1 MAEKTYQTTLL
12 IRGDS
17 KDAVRSVQLTRDE
30 LAKLT
35 GAQEKSVAMT
45 ARMGAAFKNA
55 DSYVKNHNAEIKL
68 LGAAVVG
75 GMGFALKAVIDY
87 SDKYKNLQG
96 QLRLVTDSQEELNKV
111 YTRAL
116 SLSNATGASLDST
129 VNLYARMSRATEE
142 LNLSQDQLFKITQ
155 AINQSYIVSG
165 SSAQEAASSTL
176 QLSQG
181 LAAGALRGE
190 ELNSVMENSPRLAR
204 ALADGLG
211 VSIGQLRAMGKEG
224 ELTAEK
230 VTDAL
235 LKMSGSIDT
244 EFQKMPMTV
253 ARATNEVKNQLADA
267 FGKADLTPLV
277 ESITELGTALKD
289 PAVIEGLTSMASALV
304 DIANA
309 SAQATAGIAG
319 FAKGVGEYLA
329 SFSGAASD
337 DMPRLAARIEELRV
351 ATDKFGRA
359 GLRSTSRS
367 EVKAQIEEL
376 KQLEAIY
383 ALNLEL
389 LNNSTKKKAAES
401 KATESLTKRTAD
413 WRVRIEAANDSIVET
428 NRELSKLVAKQEEE
442 AKNAPKAV
450 SAVKAISDARKIANL
465 ELRHAQ
471 IVIQNV
477 NTELDA
483 MAAAAKENAKA
494 QADAAK
500 ETTAFWEDVRTTMFG
515 MFFEMAADGQN
526 AFDVL
531 VNGFKG
537 MIAKM
542 LAEAAANTILLA
554 VGVGA
559 TGSAAA
565 GTAGAAGGAGGIG
578 NLVSAASTGYSWLKG
593 GGIGGAVQGG
603 FNALATGYEG
613 VAQFASQQGWHG
625 VAGAAQTSAGQY
637 AGGLGASA
645 VNLGLNVGAGML
657 GSYAG
662 QQVFQNKGSTGIGS
676 AGGAIVGSIWGPI
689 GTAVGAFVGEG
700 IEKAF
705 ASAFGYSGQKKNR
718 ASIGFDTA
726 TDYAAPLGGKH
737 DKDNLRN
744 ANDLYGVINEMA
756 DLLGGNLSGTIR
768 VSNRDGVE
776 ISGLGRFKSSADAF
790 NAVLKELIKSS
801 DTIAESMKPLIL
813 GFKGTAEE
821 VSRFAIAVS
830 SIDSMAGINTVT
842 NAIKDFAVTLPNAT
856 ESYKL
861 HTDALQEQIRAFDG
875 SLSAAESLNA
885 VLYENKTA
893 AYNFALS
900 IQSIGRS
907 ISDSALGQAQ
917 SIRESVLTPQQL
929 LDRRYDQRD
938 SLAASLLTEKDPERA
953 AATAQRLLEVN
964 QQIFN
969 SITDDQQ
976 LLYYENFAK
985 VAENTNNVAQ
995 YILDQ
1000 SLKGLQT
1007 TQDAIN
1013 KQVADMWQVIT
1024 DKNQR
1029 AADTQLQ
1036 AANVMLEA
1044 SYRWI
1049 KGNQVAV

>member
-1 MAEKTYQTTLL
+1 MSTGRFDYELRANASGFTSEVQKAE
-12 IRGDS
+12 
-17 KDAVRSVQLTRDE
+17 RSVQQLDKAQKGAAISSKEWKEAGVAAGVAIAAVATTGALALRKVINETSASEKAMAQLNATLKSTGGVSGRTAEDLVKTAKSLQKITTYGDDAIITAQSLLATFKNINKSGDVFDRATRSVLDLSAKMGGDLKGAVLQIGKALENPTKGMTALTRSGVSFTNAQKDVITALQDSGRLIE
-30 LAKLT
+30 AQNMLLKEVETQFEGSARAARENFRGALEALSIT
-35 GAQEKSVAMT
+35 WGDLFEAQENASKSMT
-45 ARMGAAFKNA
+45 
-55 DSYVKNHNAEIKL
+55 D
-68 LGAAVVG
+68 
-75 GMGFALKAVIDY
+75 
-87 SDKYKNLQG
+87 
-96 QLRLVTDSQEELNKV
+96 
-111 YTRAL
+111 
-116 SLSNATGASLDST
+116 
-129 VNLYARMSRATEE
+129 
-142 LNLSQDQLFKITQ
+142 
-155 AINQSYIVSG
+155 AIN
-165 SSAQEAASSTL
+165 
-176 QLSQG
+176 G
-181 LAAGALRGE
+181 L
-190 ELNSVMENSPRLAR
+190 ND
-204 ALADGLG
+204 ALADP
-211 VSIGQLRAMGKEG
+211 
-224 ELTAEK
+224 ELKSNLDYLIDKFAQWTSSA
-230 VTDAL
+230 VNG
-235 LKMSGSIDT
+235 MSG
-244 EFQKMPMTV
+244 FVTV
-253 ARATNEVKNQLADA
+253 VREANS
-267 FGKADLTPLV
+267 PL
-277 ESITELGTALKD
+277 TELNEKINETAAALKR
-289 PAVIEGLTSMASALV
+289 AENTGFWREAKKQ
-304 DIANA
+304 
-309 SAQATAGIAG
+309 QAI
-319 FAKGVGEYLA
+319 L
-329 SFSGAASD
+329 D
-337 DMPRLAARIEELRV
+337 
-351 ATDKFGRA
+351 
-359 GLRSTSRS
+359 GLRKEYDRVSNSIKNGDKIIAS
-367 EVKAQIEEL
+367 LMPKLPEVTKAVKEQTA
-376 KQLEAIY
+376 AIY
-383 ALNLEL
+383 DGE
-389 LNNSTKKKAAES
+389 K
-401 KATESLTKRTAD
+401 
-413 WRVRIEAANDSIVET
+413 
-428 NRELSKLVAKQEEE
+428 
-442 AKNAPKAV
+442 
-450 SAVKAISDARKIANL
+450 AVKAINDAQKVWDARLKY
-465 ELRHAQ
+465 AQ
-471 IVIQNV
+471 VLIK
-477 NTELDA
+477 NTSDELD
-483 MAAAAKENAKA
+483 ELS
-494 QADAAK
+494 DAAK
-500 ETTAFWEDVRTTMFG
+500 ESAKAQEEAAKDTARYWDDVRSTLSG

-542 LAEAAANTILLA
+542 LAEAAANRILLA

-559 TGSAAA
+559 SGSAAA

-578 NLVSAASTGYSWLKG
+578 NLFSAASTGYSWLKG

-744 ANDLYGVINEMA
+744 ANTLYGVINEMA
-756 DLLGGNLSGTIR
+756 DLLGGELSGTIR

-776 ISGLGRFKSSADAF
+776 ISGLGKFKSSADAF

-830 SIDSMAGINTVT
+830 SINSMAGINTVT

-875 SLSAAESLNA
+875 SLSAAESLNT

-893 AYNFALS
+893 AYQFAMS

-976 LLYYENFAK
+976 LLFAENFAK
-985 VAENTNNVAQ
+985 VAEDTNNVAQ

-1007 TQDAIN
+1007 TQDEIN
-1013 KQVADMWQVIT
+1013 KQVADMLNSAASKQ
-1024 DKNQR
+1024 QQ

-1036 AANVMLEA
+1036 AANTMLEA
-1044 SYRWI
+1044 SYRYI

>member
-1 MAEKTYQTTLL
+1 MSTGRFDYELRANASGFTSEVQKAE
-12 IRGDS
+12 
-17 KDAVRSVQLTRDE
+17 RSVQQLDK
-30 LAKLT
+30 AQK
-35 GAQEKSVAMT
+35 GA
-45 ARMGAAFKNA
+45 
-55 DSYVKNHNAEIKL
+55 
-68 LGAAVVG
+68 
-75 GMGFALKAVIDY
+75 
-87 SDKYKNLQG
+87 
-96 QLRLVTDSQEELNKV
+96 TDSSEKWNK
-111 YTRAL
+111 A
-116 SLSNATGASLDST
+116 AT
-129 VNLYARMSRATEE
+129 ATAAG
-142 LNLSQDQLFKITQ
+142 IT
-155 AINQSYIVSG
+155 AV
-165 SSAQEAASSTL
+165 A
-176 QLSQG
+176 
-181 LAAGALRGE
+181 AAGALVLRQVIKNTSE
-190 ELNSVMENSPRLAR
+190 QDKVMAQLNATLKST
-204 ALADGLG
+204 GG
-211 VSIGQLRAMGKEG
+211 VAGR
-224 ELTAEK
+224 TA
-230 VTDAL
+230 
-235 LKMSGSIDT
+235 
-244 EFQKMPMTV
+244 
-253 ARATNEVKNQLADA
+253 
-267 FGKADLTPLV
+267 
-277 ESITELGTALKD
+277 TELAAT
-289 PAVIEGLTSMASALV
+289 ASALQKV
-304 DIANA
+304 TTYGDEAIISAQSLLATFKNVNKDGAIFDRTTRAILDMSTAMGTDLKSSALQLGKALENPTKGISALTRSGVSFSEAQKDVIKGLAETGRLAEAQTLILAELETQFGGSAEAARNTMGGALLALQNSWGDLFEVQQTA
-309 SAQATAGIAG
+309 SAGMTQSINELNATISDPGFKSAMDSVTTGLIDIVNWSARAAAGIVQTFKYVTQSDGPLTKLKEEIDEVSEALTRAENKGFWREAEKLKTKLAG
-319 FAKGVGEYLA
+319 LKKEYEELGAKVNAANRPMAELSPILVTAEQRTVKLTAANVSLA
-329 SFSGAASD
+329 KSCDTVAASVD
-337 DMPRLAARIEELRV
+337 DLSPIIVTA
-351 ATDKFGRA
+351 
-359 GLRSTSRS
+359 
-367 EVKAQIEEL
+367 
-376 KQLEAIY
+376 
-383 ALNLEL
+383 
-389 LNNSTKKKAAES
+389 
-401 KATESLTKRTAD
+401 TKRTTD
-413 WRVRIEAANDSIVET
+413 FGKTSEE
-428 NRELSKLVAKQEEE
+428 VA
-442 AKNAPKAV
+442 
-450 SAVKAISDARKIANL
+450 S
-465 ELRHAQ
+465 
-471 IVIQNV
+471 
-477 NTELDA
+477 
-483 MAAAAKENAKA
+483 
-494 QADAAK
+494 
-500 ETTAFWEDVRTTMFG
+500 TTSGVWEDVRSTLSG

-637 AGGLGASA
+637 TGGLGASA
-645 VNLGLNVGAGML
+645 ANLGLNVVAGMA
-657 GSYAG
+657 GTYAG
-662 QQVFQNKGSTGIGS
+662 QQVFQNKGSTGIGAT
-676 AGGAIVGSIWGPI
+676 AGGIVGSIWGPV
-689 GTAVGAFVGEG
+689 GTAVGSFVGEG

-744 ANDLYGVINEMA
+744 ANTLYGVINEMA
-756 DLLGGNLSGTIR
+756 DLLGGELSGTIR

-776 ISGLGRFKSSADAF
+776 ISGLGKFKSSADAF

-801 DTIAESMKPLIL
+801 DTIAESMKPMIL

-830 SIDSMAGINTVT
+830 SINSMAGINTVT

-875 SLSAAESLNA
+875 SLSAAESLNT

-893 AYNFALS
+893 AYSFAMS

-907 ISDSALGQAQ
+907 ISDMAGSQAA

-929 LDRRYDQRD
+929 LNKRYDQRD

-976 LLYYENFAK
+976 LLFAENFAK
-985 VAENTNNVAQ
+985 VAEDTNNVAQ

-1007 TQDAIN
+1007 TQDEIN
-1013 KQVADMWQVIT
+1013 KQVADMLNSAAAKQQT
-1024 DKNQR
+1024 

-1036 AANVMLEA
+1036 AANTMLEA
-1044 SYRWI
+1044 SYRI
-1049 KGNQVAV
+1049 VRGQQVAV

>member
-1 MAEKTYQTTLL
+1 MAGTSFGVL
-12 IRGDS
+12 ITGDS
-17 KDAVRSVQLTRDE
+17 
-30 LAKLT
+30 
-35 GAQEKSVAMT
+35 
-45 ARMGAAFKNA
+45 
-55 DSYVKNHNAEIKL
+55 
-68 LGAAVVG
+68 
-75 GMGFALKAVIDY
+75 
-87 SDKYKNLQG
+87 
-96 QLRLVTDSQEELNKV
+96 
-111 YTRAL
+111 
-116 SLSNATGASLDST
+116 
-129 VNLYARMSRATEE
+129 
-142 LNLSQDQLFKITQ
+142 
-155 AINQSYIVSG
+155 
-165 SSAQEAASSTL
+165 
-176 QLSQG
+176 
-181 LAAGALRGE
+181 RG
-190 ELNSVMENSPRLAR
+190 
-204 ALADGLG
+204 
-211 VSIGQLRAMGKEG
+211 
-224 ELTAEK
+224 
-230 VTDAL
+230 
-235 LKMSGSIDT
+235 
-244 EFQKMPMTV
+244 
-253 ARATNEVKNQLADA
+253 
-267 FGKADLTPLV
+267 
-277 ESITELGTALKD
+277 
-289 PAVIEGLTSMASALV
+289 
-304 DIANA
+304 
-309 SAQATAGIAG
+309 
-319 FAKGVGEYLA
+319 
-329 SFSGAASD
+329 
-337 DMPRLAARIEELRV
+337 
-351 ATDKFGRA
+351 
-359 GLRSTSRS
+359 
-367 EVKAQIEEL
+367 
-376 KQLEAIY
+376 
-383 ALNLEL
+383 
-389 LNNSTKKKAAES
+389 
-401 KATESLTKRTAD
+401 
-413 WRVRIEAANDSIVET
+413 
-428 NRELSKLVAKQEEE
+428 
-442 AKNAPKAV
+442 
-450 SAVKAISDARKIANL
+450 AVKAIDLTSKQIKDLEGVTEKATRKIKTDTTTVADGFSSMAKSAAKMGAAVGAAGVAL
-465 ELRHAQ
+465 GSLVLREVIRNTSEQEKVMAQ
-471 IVIQNV
+471 LNATLKSTGGVAGKTA
-477 NTELDA
+477 TELATTASSLQKLTTYSDEAIVSAQSLLLTFKNVRGDNFDRTTRAILDMSTALGTDLKSSALQLGKALENPTKGISALTRSGVSFSEAQKDVIKGLAETGRLAEAQTLILAELETQFGGSAEAARNTMGGALLALQNSWGDLFEVQQTASAGMTQSINELNATISDPGFKSA
-483 MAAAAKENAKA
+483 MDSVTTGLIDIVNWSARAAAGIVQTFKYVTQSDGPLTKLKEEIDEVSEALTRAENKGFWREAEKLKTKLAGLKKEYEELGAKVNAANRPMAELSPILVTAEQRTVKLT
-494 QADAAK
+494 AANVSLAK
-500 ETTAFWEDVRTTMFG
+500 SCDTVAASVDDLSPIIVTATRKTVDFGKTSEEVGTATSGIWEDVRTTLSG

-578 NLVSAASTGYSWLKG
+578 NLVSAASSGYSWLKG

-637 AGGLGASA
+637 AGSLGSSVA
-645 VNLGLNVGAGML
+645 NLGLNVGAGML

-676 AGGAIVGSIWGPI
+676 AAGGIVGSIWGPV

-744 ANDLYGVINEMA
+744 ANTLYGVINEMA
-756 DLLGGNLSGTIR
+756 DLLGGELSGTIR

-776 ISGLGRFKSSADAF
+776 ISGLGKFKSSADAF

-801 DTIAESMKPLIL
+801 DTIAESMKPMIL

-830 SIDSMAGINTVT
+830 SINSMAGINTVT

-893 AYNFALS
+893 AYQFAMS

-907 ISDSALGQAQ
+907 ISDMAGSQAA

-929 LDRRYDQRD
+929 LNKRYDQRD

-976 LLYYENFAK
+976 LLFAENFAK
-985 VAENTNNVAQ
+985 VAEDTNNVAQ

-1007 TQDAIN
+1007 TQDEIN
-1013 KQVADMWQVIT
+1013 KQVADMLNSAASKQ
-1024 DKNQR
+1024 QQ

-1036 AANVMLEA
+1036 AANTMLEA
-1044 SYRWI
+1044 SYRI
-1049 KGNQVAV
+1049 VRGQQVAV